1 MIKAV
6 LGGAALCCLVGAA
19 PALAI
24 DVQVGPDGI
33 RISPRDRDYEKGR
46 YSRDR
51 REQFNRDRDRDRD
64 RDDCRKVTIERPDG
78 SRVVKYRCD

>member
-6 LGGAALCCLVGAA
+6 LGGAALCCLFGAA

-33 RISPRDRDYEKGR
+33 RISPRDRDRDYEKDR

-51 REQFNRDRDRDRD
+51 REQFNKD